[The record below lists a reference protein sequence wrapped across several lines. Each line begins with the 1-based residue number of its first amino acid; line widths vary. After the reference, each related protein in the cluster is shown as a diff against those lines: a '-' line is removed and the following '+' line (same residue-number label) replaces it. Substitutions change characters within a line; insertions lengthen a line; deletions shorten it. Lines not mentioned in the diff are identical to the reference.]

1 MKLLVLEDS
10 YVGSRFS
17 GRVQPADLLGNT
29 IHAGQTCELREMP
42 CEKYPRLKV
51 VVTLLASLC
60 LVPLARADLP
70 LDWGY
75 VSGNYGIDASWPDAG
90 KFFPTVEA
98 FCESYG
104 SFRVPKL
111 GLGGAGGVTPASWI
125 MFRGWCYMGWNLGTL
140 ASDTYIY
147 NSSIESPF
155 IHYRPEP
162 VVRRLTISS
171 VSETRPK
178 IPGESAN
185 QSTATITAMVS
196 SGSAPAPSVSV
207 GFSVEVT
214 PNSGGHEHHDIN
226 RPKEKLS
233 AVQGT
238 TDANGEV
245 KLTFTAPEVAGIHT
259 IKATCATCSNTS
271 ASREIQVKVPD
282 LVPISPSPPVN
293 ADGSYAYALTSVDGI
308 HAGAGRYHK
317 NQYYLTAQARQNLI
331 DLTRSFATAG
341 WGTVALNDASLYWGG
356 RYDINGDWI
365 APHRGHRDGREID
378 ISFSRAGN
386 PISKIKQKV
395 FYKKFC
401 EEKAVEA
408 SFSILHH
415 YVANPHYHVYLE
427 KQRSCHRME
436 K

>member
-1 MKLLVLEDS
+1 MVNMWECHFDVSIWGMLFRTI
-10 YVGSRFS
+10 SR
-17 GRVQPADLLGNT
+17 G
-29 IHAGQTCELREMP
+29 HEL
-42 CEKYPRLKV
+42 
-51 VVTLLASLC
+51 
-60 LVPLARADLP
+60 
-70 LDWGY
+70 
-75 VSGNYGIDASWPDAG
+75 
-90 KFFPTVEA
+90 A
-98 FCESYG
+98 FCP
-104 SFRVPKL
+104 PKL
-111 GLGGAGGVTPASWI
+111 SLEGTEIAGVYRLG
-125 MFRGWCYMGWNLGTL
+125 CYGFAPPSQTILTL
-140 ASDTYIY
+140 RT
-147 NSSIESPF
+147 
-155 IHYRPEP
+155 
-162 VVRRLTISS
+162 
-171 VSETRPK
+171 
-178 IPGESAN
+178 
-185 QSTATITAMVS
+185 
-196 SGSAPAPSVSV
+196 APSQNPSDPYPSGIANKRATLDVIARVTTNGQPKV
-207 GFSVEVT
+207 GLPISFAVEVT

-226 RPKEKLS
+226 RPKGKLS

-259 IKATCATCSNTS
+259 VKATCATCSNTS

-317 NQYYLTAQARQNLI
+317 NQYSLSAQARQNLRALI
-331 DLTRSFATAG
+331 DSFAAAG